1 MKAQRWIYLVV
12 DHPFLVLFAALLVS
26 AAAIWQIPQ
35 FSYNNDPRIF
45 FTEDN
50 PDYKTFREMEDR
62 FTANEMVLFFIHP
75 RNDEVFT
82 VETLAA
88 IEALTDEAWT
98 LPYSTRVESL
108 TNYHHTEV
116 DGDMLLVEPLVE
128 NATDLDADDVA
139 RIRDIAINEP
149 ALIGRVV
156 SKRGHVTAVV
166 VTFTMSHGSNE
177 APEITAAARQMA
189 ARYNEE
195 FPGVEFMLTGT
206 VVFAEATKEATD
218 RSLKYTLP
226 LSFAAMLFFLILI
239 LRSFMFTILTVL
251 MVMLSIVMATGA
263 AIVMGI
269 EFSPIVGMGPAMV
282 LTLAVANSIHVF
294 STYRHQRL
302 IGSDV
307 RDGLIESLRVN
318 IQPVWLTSLTTAIGF
333 AMLNFSESQPFR
345 ALGTTVM
352 IGVMAA
358 FALSVTLLPAL
369 IRLIPHNVSISRQTD
384 YEPRMDRLG
393 AWVVSHSKG
402 LIILMGLITVVTTAS
417 VPMNQINDV
426 FNEYFDQ
433 SYDVRRVNDFAMREM
448 TGMHRIDYALHAG
461 EAGGTMEPEFLKALD
476 ELSAW
481 LESQEHVVWVSGYH
495 EIIKRLNQ
503 NMNGGDP
510 SFYRIPDSRE
520 LISQYTLM
528 YELSLPQGLGL
539 ENQLDMSREYARLI
553 VVLDNVGSHRVLDF
567 NNHVESWMRD
577 NLPAGMAAEGTGM
590 DVLFGRVTM
599 MNIRSMI
606 TGAVIALITVS
617 LLLVIALR
625 SWYYGLLSLLPNLL
639 PAGVAFGLWAWI
651 NGEIGLAVSVV
662 GCMTLGIVVDDTVHF
677 ISKYLRA
684 RRELGLSTEA
694 AVRYAFRTV
703 GVALIATSV
712 VLIANF
718 AVIGTSSFYPNSS
731 MGQLSAI
738 TIGVALL
745 VDFFFFVPL
754 IVLLDQWRARRRE
767 QGAGA
772 HEDPG
777 RLPAPPL

>member
-1 MKAQRWIYLVV
+1 MKPDRWSYLVV
-12 DHPFLVLFAALLVS
+12 DHPLVVIFVVLLVTL
-26 AAAIWQIPQ
+26 AAAWQLPQ
-35 FSYNNDPRIF
+35 FDYNNDPRIF

-50 PDYKTFREMEDR
+50 PDYKIFREIEDR
-62 FTANEMVLFFIHP
+62 FTANEIVLFVIHP

-82 VETLAA
+82 AQTLSA
-88 IEALTDEAWT
+88 IEALTEEAWT
-98 LPYSTRVESL
+98 LPFSTRVESI

-116 DGDMLLVEPLVE
+116 DDDLLLIEPLVE
-128 NATDLDADDVA
+128 NAGELDSDEVA
-139 RIRDIAINEP
+139 RIRDIALNEP
-149 ALIGRVV
+149 ALIGRLV
-156 SKRGHVTAVV
+156 SERGHVTAVS
-166 VTFTMSHGSNE
+166 VTFTMSHGSKE
-177 APEITAAARQMA
+177 APEITEAARQMA
-189 ARYNEE
+189 ERYNQA
-195 FPGVEFMLTGT
+195 FPDVDFMLTGT
-206 VVFAEATKEATD
+206 VVFSEATKEATD

-226 LSFAAMLFFLILI
+226 LSFAAMLFFLVLI
-239 LRSFMFTILTVL
+239 LRSLMFTLVTVL
-251 MVMLSIVMATGA
+251 LVMLSILVATGA
-263 AIVMGI
+263 AIVMGM
-269 EFSPIVGMGPAMV
+269 EFSPIVGMAPAMV

-294 STYRHQRL
+294 ATYRHQRL
-302 IGSDV
+302 TGAST
-307 RDGLIESLRVN
+307 RDGLLESLRVN

-345 ALGTTVM
+345 ALGTIVM
-352 IGVMAA
+352 IGVLAA
-358 FALSVTLLPAL
+358 FALSVTLLPAF
-369 IRLIPHNVSISRQTD
+369 IQLIPHRISVSRQTD
-384 YEPRMDRLG
+384 YEPLMDRFG
-393 AWVVSHSKG
+393 AWVVRHSRWLIVFVG
-402 LIILMGLITVVTTAS
+402 LVTLATTAS
-417 VPMNQINDV
+417 VPLNQINDV

-448 TGMHRIDYALHAG
+448 TGMHRIDYGLHAG
-461 EAGGTMEPEFLKALD
+461 EPGGTMEPEFLKALD
-476 ELSAW
+476 ELAMW
-481 LESQEHVVWVSGYH
+481 LESQEQVVWVSGYH

-510 SFYRIPDSRE
+510 AYYRIPDSRE

-539 ENQLDMSREYARLI
+539 ENQLDMNREYARLI
-553 VVLDNVGSHRVLDF
+553 VVLDNIGSHRVLDF
-567 NNHVESWMRD
+567 NDRVEQWMRD
-577 NLPAGMAAEGTGM
+577 SLPAGMAAEGTGM

-599 MNIRSMI
+599 MNIQSMI
-606 TGAVIALITVS
+606 MGAVIALVTVS
-617 LLLVIALR
+617 LLLMIALR

-703 GVALIATSV
+703 GIALIATSV

-754 IVLLDQWRARRRE
+754 IVLLDQWRQRRR
-767 QGAGA
+767 QRMA
-772 HEDPG
+772 HTDS
-777 RLPAPPL
+777 